1 MYKYQLGKY
10 ESIVTDCIFIV
21 FQIPNIW
28 LLHDE
33 QKSNKRYIFYFSI
46 FFYFLG
52 ELFIDE
58 PKASYRAM
66 GFARYE
72 LMMKG

>member
-1 MYKYQLGKY
+1 MMNKKAIKG
-10 ESIVTDCIFIV
+10 TFFIFQ
-21 FQIPNIW
+21 F
-28 LLHDE
+28 
-33 QKSNKRYIFYFSI
+33 FYFS
-46 FFYFLG
+46 G

-58 PKASYRAM
+58 SKASYRAM